1 MVKLHS
7 HGSVV
12 GVRAWK
18 RVRAGEEWLISW
30 QRERVEAMG
39 PASSSDDVGAG
50 FGEVETEV
58 AAEGRGSAGDHDHL
72 AF

>member
-1 MVKLHS
+1 MVDF
-7 HGSVV
+7 V
-12 GVRAWK
+12 A
-18 RVRAGEEWLISW
+18 

-39 PASSSDDVGAG
+39 PESSSDDVGAG